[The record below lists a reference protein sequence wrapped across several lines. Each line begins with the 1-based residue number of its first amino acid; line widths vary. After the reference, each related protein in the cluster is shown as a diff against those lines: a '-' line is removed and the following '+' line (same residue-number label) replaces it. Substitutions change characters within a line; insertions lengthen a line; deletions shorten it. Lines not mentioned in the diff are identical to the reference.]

1 MIGLEAYMTDH
12 QFDSIIDMI
21 RLILDTATDL
31 ENAMKKIESIGNRQD
46 SQNERKGE

>member
-31 ENAMKKIESIGNRQD
+31 EDAKKIESIGNRQD
-46 SQNERKGE
+46 SQSERKGE

>member
-1 MIGLEAYMTDH
+1 MEVYMTDH